1 MGSTRG
7 FTHIHLF
14 VRDISRSLRFYQEG
28 LGMVERFREGPRL
41 VFLSTPGHEDLIT
54 LNERA
59 DDASRP
65 GDSGGVWH
73 FGFLVDAE
81 RIDQVIQAAVAAGGT
96 LIERG
101 RRGPRS
107 PFAALSDPDG
117 YAIELYTP
125 ES

>member
-1 MGSTRG
+1 
-7 FTHIHLF
+7 
-14 VRDISRSLRFYQEG
+14 
-28 LGMVERFREGPRL
+28 MVERFREGPRL
-41 VFLSTPGHEDLIT
+41 VFLSTPDHEDLVT

-73 FGFLVDAE
+73 FGFLVDPE
-81 RIDQVIQAAVAAGGT
+81 RIDQVIRDAVAAGGT

-117 YAIELYTP
+117 YTIELYTL